1 MRRRLTIFYIYQI
14 LRAKWRPILISMLV
28 ALLLVG
34 GLFFFYTPKYQSELL
49 FQLKPNRGLGGEDDP
64 YNILELSSDKSNNH
78 IDNTIIILSSSL
90 LYRRAA
96 DEFFPNAG
104 FEEKDSLGVWLDDQI
119 SVSKVDNTTML
130 KLKCRSENPHLAQ
143 RLLNR
148 FFRFMQEDD
157 RLQYQRILTSSV
169 RFLEDRIDKLSH
181 EIGLLDSVNADFLV
195 QSRAVNARSAFWG
208 EWRDHMNYTNEEEK
222 LEAELQVALFLQEYI
237 KKALLE
243 DGFIPYFRIRNGYV
257 TRQIENYNQTWL
269 VYDNLRKNA
278 SIDVGVLR
286 DQQNKLDQLRRAV
299 MIRLE
304 AEIGDLQIRLQEIK
318 SRIFD
323 KEVSNLDVSKRLADS
338 YMNRRML
345 KSKLNTYVHLSL
357 RLEEVEIKR
366 AIYESNWLLIE
377 PATFDPVPVRSRFIF
392 LLLFILLLGLVVPV
406 IFFIIFDKLDYL
418 IVNRKTLENF
428 SNIRILESIPA
439 DGFQTEAFDRIRAE
453 VMLRMRDVRVL
464 FFTSTLPHEGKTYIA
479 RNLAISL
486 SKADRKVVLIDADI
500 RKATQSKELNLDR
513 KIGVSTYLADEE
525 QDLESIIIPVQGYP
539 NLSLVPCG
547 VIPPNPSELL
557 AVPRWKLLIDQLHE
571 RYDYIVIDSVPAQ
584 LVADAVVAAKVADL
598 SFYVMRGGMI
608 DRRYLPELNR
618 LFGETIFPNMYMIIN
633 GFENMD
639 DLKDKI

>member
-96 DEFFPNAG
+96 DIFFPNAES
-104 FEEKDSLGVWLDDQI
+104 EEKDSLGVWLDDQI

-130 KLKCRSENPHLAQ
+130 KLKCRSDNPRLAQ

-157 RLQYQRILTSSV
+157 SLQYQRILASSV
-169 RFLEDRIDKLSH
+169 HFLEERIEKLSH
-181 EIGLLDSVNADFLV
+181 EIGLLDSVNADYLV
-195 QSRAVNARSAFWG
+195 QSRAVNVRFAFWG
-208 EWRDHMNYTNEEEK
+208 EWRDYMNYTNEEEK
-222 LEAELQVALFLQEYI
+222 LETELQVALFLQEYI
-237 KKALLE
+237 KKTLLE
-243 DGFIPYFRIRNGYV
+243 DGFIPYFRMRNRYV
-257 TRQIENYNQTWL
+257 TKQIENYNQTWL

-278 SIDVGVLR
+278 SEDVGVLR
-286 DQQNKLDQLRRAV
+286 DQQKKLDQLRRAV
-299 MIRLE
+299 MMRLE
-304 AEIGDLQIRLQEIK
+304 SEVGDLQIRLQEIR

-323 KEVSNLDVSKRLADS
+323 KEVSNLDASKRLAGS

-366 AIYESNWLLIE
+366 AIYVSNWLLIE
-377 PATFDPVPVRSRFIF
+377 SATFDPVPVRSRFIF
-392 LLLFILLLGLVVPV
+392 LLLFILLLGLAVPV
-406 IFFIIFDKLDYL
+406 TFFIIFDKLDYL
-418 IVNRKTLENF
+418 IVNRKTLERF

-439 DGFQTEAFDRIRAE
+439 DGFQTEAFERIRAE
-453 VMLRMRDVRVL
+453 VILRMRDVRVL

-479 RNLAISL
+479 RNMAISL
-486 SKADRKVVLIDADI
+486 SKANRKVVLIDADI

-513 KIGVSTYLADEE
+513 KIGVSTYLADEG
-525 QDLESIIIPVQGYP
+525 QDLESVIIPVQGYP
-539 NLSLVPCG
+539 NLSLIPCG

-557 AVPRWKLLIDQLHE
+557 AVSRWKLLIDQLRE
-571 RYDYIVIDSVPAQ
+571 RYDYVVIDSVPAQ
-584 LVADAVVAAKVADL
+584 LVADAVVSAKVADL

-618 LFGETIFPNMYMIIN
+618 LFGESVFPNMYMLMN
-633 GFENMD
+633 GFENKN
-639 DLKDKI
+639 DLKDKV